1 MQVEY
6 HKWHSDAL
14 QKEMELKVYGHAGKA
29 FVVFPSQEGRFFEFE
44 DFGMT
49 EVCRP
54 SIEAGLLQLFTVD
67 SIDAETWTHPT
78 LPVPDRI
85 ARYEAYEKYI
95 TQEVVPFIHKQ
106 NPRKASFIGAM
117 GCSMGAYHA
126 SNFFFRHPE
135 IFDALLSMSGVYQME
150 LFLGEYMDDSLYY
163 HTPLNFLRHL
173 KDEVQLEHFRKS
185 QIILSV
191 GQGEWE
197 HPMLEETL
205 EMKAIFEAQN
215 IPAWVDVWGKDV
227 AHDWPWWRKKMAYFL
242 MHLRI

>member
-1 MQVEY
+1 MHVGY
-6 HKWHSDAL
+6 HIWWSDQL
-14 QKEMELKVYGHAGKA
+14 QQDMELKVYGHAGKP
-29 FVVFPSQEGRFFEFE
+29 FLVFPSQEGRFFEFE

-67 SIDAETWTHPT
+67 SIDAQTWTHPS

-85 ARYEAYEKYI
+85 ARYEAYERYI
-95 TQEVVPFIHKQ
+95 LQEVIPFIHQQ
-106 NPRKASFIGAM
+106 NPRDNQHIGTM
-117 GCSMGAYHA
+117 GCSMGAFHA
-126 SNFFFRHPE
+126 SNFFFRHFE
-135 IFDALLSMSGVYQME
+135 HFDALLSMSGIYQMK
-150 LFLGEYMDDSLYY
+150 LFLGDYMDDALYY
-163 HTPLNFLRHL
+163 HTPLNFLAHL
-173 KDEVQLEHFRKS
+173 EDEKLLQHFRDS

-191 GQGEWE
+191 GQGDWE

-205 EMKAIFEAQN
+205 RMREIFEAKN

-242 MHLRI
+242 MHLRV

>member
-1 MQVEY
+1 MQAEY
-6 HKWHSDAL
+6 HKWQSDAL
-14 QKEMELKVYGHAGKA
+14 QREMELKVYGHAGKP

-44 DFGMT
+44 DFGMI

-54 SIEAGLLQLFTVD
+54 SIEAGILQLFTVD
-67 SIDAETWTHPT
+67 STDAETWTHPT
-78 LPVPDRI
+78 RSVPDRI

-95 TQEVVPFIHKQ
+95 VQEVVPFVYKQ
-106 NPRKASFIGAM
+106 NPRKDHFIGTM

-135 IFDALLSMSGVYQME
+135 IFDALLSMSGIYQMQ
-150 LFLGEYMDDSLYY
+150 LFLGEYMDEQLYY
-163 HTPLNFLRHL
+163 HTPLNYLRHL
-173 KDEVQLEHFRKS
+173 KDEGQLEHFRKS

-191 GQGEWE
+191 GQGDWE

-205 EMKAIFEAQN
+205 AMKTIFEAQN

>member
-1 MQVEY
+1 MHVGY
-6 HKWHSDAL
+6 HTWWSEHL
-14 QKEMELKVYGHAGKA
+14 QQDMELKVYGHGGKP

-67 SIDAETWTHPT
+67 SIDAQTWTHPT
-78 LPVPDRI
+78 KPVPARI
-85 ARYEAYEKYI
+85 ARYEDYERYI
-95 TQEVVPFIHKQ
+95 LEEVFPFVKKQ
-106 NPRKASFIGAM
+106 NPGEVTPGAM

-126 SNFFFRHPE
+126 SNFFFRHPQR
-135 IFDALLSMSGVYQME
+135 FDALLSMSGIYQMK
-150 LFLGEYMDDSLYY
+150 LFLGDYMDEQLYY
-163 HTPLNFLRHL
+163 HTPLNFLAGIE
-173 KDEVQLEHFRKS
+173 DETVLHQLRKS

-191 GQGEWE
+191 GQGAWE
-197 HPMLEETL
+197 DPMLEETL
-205 EMKAIFEAQN
+205 AMRAVLERKQ
-215 IPAWVDVWGKDV
+215 IPAWVDVWGRDV